1 MRLAFQSAA
10 HRPLGRDAFTGH
22 ANESSTVTIRNVCLK
37 VLVVKLSYGK
47 LRSQNIR
54 RFLPYVRAV
63 FSEGCFAAH
72 PRHEETTLL
81 MSTQATGSCLCKS
94 VSYETDGTLNPVL
107 ACHCSQ
113 CAKTSGN
120 FAAMTSCAADK
131 VRILSDATL
140 RWFQSSEAVSRGF
153 CSRCGSNLFWK
164 QLPLALARKRT
175 QAISIRWAQ

>member
-1 MRLAFQSAA
+1 MPQSSRRQAVIW
-10 HRPLGRDAFTGH
+10 
-22 ANESSTVTIRNVCLK
+22 EITITK
-37 VLVVKLSYGK
+37 YPA
-47 LRSQNIR
+47 I
-54 RFLPYVRAV
+54 LPYVRAV
-63 FSEGCFAAH
+63 FSEGCLRAQR
-72 PRHEETTLL
+72 RHEERTLL
-81 MSTQATGSCLCKS
+81 MSVQATGSCLCKS
-94 VSYETDGTLNPVL
+94 VSYEIDGTLNPVL

-164 QLPLALARKRT
+164 QVPYVQTQELT
-175 QAISIRWAQ
+175 QAISIG